1 MRLVRIIAM
10 VAPLVLSA
18 CSVFGVRSG
27 TEEPRYT
34 VIDHVAA
41 AEIREYGAR
50 LAAETTVT
58 GSAESARSQGFR
70 RLAAFIFGANRSSG
84 TIPMTAPVGQSEA
97 ARTIAMTAPVAQSG
111 DGAGRWTIR
120 FFMPASY
127 TAQTLPLPTDPEI
140 RIVTVPAETYGVI
153 RFTGS
158 RTPARVAV
166 EQARLLD
173 LLKASRWRA
182 EGVPTA
188 WFFDPPWTLPFLRR
202 NEVAVRVEPQP

>member
-27 TEEPRYT
+27 TEEPRYM

-41 AEIREYGAR
+41 AEIREYGP
-50 LAAETTVT
+50 
-58 GSAESARSQGFR
+58 
-70 RLAAFIFGANRSSG
+70 RLAAFIFGANRGGG

-97 ARTIAMTAPVAQSG
+97 SRTIAMTAPVAQSG

-173 LLKASRWRA
+173 LLKASRWRV
-182 EGVPTA
+182 EGAPTA

>member
-1 MRLVRIIAM
+1 MRVVRIIPT
-10 VAPLVLSA
+10 VATLVLSA
-18 CSVFGVRSG
+18 CSVFGIRSG

-34 VIDHVAA
+34 VIGHAGA
-41 AEIREYGAR
+41 AEIREYGPR
-50 LAAETTVT
+50 LAAETTVV

-70 RLAAFIFGANRSSG
+70 RLAAFIFGANRG
-84 TIPMTAPVGQSEA
+84 DGK
-97 ARTIAMTAPVAQSG
+97 IAMTAPVAQSPAPG
-111 DGAGRWTIR
+111 KIAMTAPVAQTSDGAGRWTIR
-120 FFMPASY
+120 FFMPTNY

-158 RTPARVAV
+158 RTPARIAV

-173 LLKASRWRA
+173 LLKASRWRVEA
-182 EGVPTA
+182 EPTA

-202 NEVAVRVEPQP
+202 NEVAVEVGPKP